1 MGLSHSKERNTIS
14 MTGYPYFLA
23 PRVLAHNGI
32 PAPRIWRLSAFLY
45 IVDAYSSINY
55 AYASSTDSSGGRE
68 NDLTPHSM
76 GANDRFKES
85 SLITNTILTK
95 IKIYKKNL
103 LSVLIALLNPV
114 LLCPSKVKNS

>member
-45 IVDAYSSINY
+45 IVDTYSSINY
-55 AYASSTDSSGGRE
+55 AYASSTASSGGRE
-68 NDLTPHSM
+68 NDLIQWGQM
-76 GANDRFKES
+76 ID
-85 SLITNTILTK
+85 
-95 IKIYKKNL
+95 
-103 LSVLIALLNPV
+103 
-114 LLCPSKVKNS
+114 SKSHH